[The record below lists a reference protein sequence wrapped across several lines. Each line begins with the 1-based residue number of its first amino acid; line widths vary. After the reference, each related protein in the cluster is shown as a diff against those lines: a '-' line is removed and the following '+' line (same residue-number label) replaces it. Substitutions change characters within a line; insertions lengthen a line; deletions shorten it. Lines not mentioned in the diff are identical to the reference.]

1 MPGTPS
7 GGVGGRAGAAPAGRD
22 RAVDAVRAAAI
33 VVVILWHWVGS
44 LTHRGPDGVVVMPNP
59 VDVVPGGWLAT
70 WVLQVM
76 PAFFVVGG
84 FANLAGWDAADRH
97 AGVFLRRRARR
108 LLAPVGVWIAGWLAV
123 EAGATLAGA
132 ATPLI
137 AWFPGVLTPLWFLV
151 VYALVTALVP
161 VTARWYRRAGK
172 RTLLLL
178 ALLVVAAE
186 VVRLGLGGAV
196 AGGVASVLV
205 WLLVHQLGYVWRDRG
220 RLSVR
225 GALGVVGAAVGGLA
239 VLTGPLGYP
248 RSMVGGAEGSNLWPT
263 TPAVVML
270 AVLQLGLV
278 ALVAPALDRLL
289 RRRRPWR
296 CVVGINATAMT
307 LFVWHMTAF
316 VVVFLLVEHLGA
328 APGGVP
334 DAGWLVAR
342 PFWLVA
348 PAVVLVGLVAVFRR
362 LELRRGRSA
371 PSAGPDTPTPG
382 RAIPG

>member
-1 MPGTPS
+1 VTGSPG
-7 GGVGGRAGAAPAGRD
+7 GGVAALADATPAGRD
-22 RAVDAVRAAAI
+22 RVVDAVRAAAI

-44 LTHRGPDGVVVMPNP
+44 LTHRGPDGVIVMPNP

-84 FANLAGWDAADRH
+84 FANLAGWDAAGRR

-108 LLAPVGVWIAGWLAV
+108 LFAPLGVWIVGWLAV
-123 EAGATLAGA
+123 EVVATLAGA

-137 AWFPGVLTPLWFLV
+137 AWFPGVLTPLWFLG

-161 VTARWYRRAGK
+161 VTARWHRRAGVS
-172 RTLLLL
+172 TFLLL
-178 ALLVVAAE
+178 ALAVGAAE
-186 VVRLGLGGAV
+186 VVRLGVGGPV
-196 AGGVASVLV
+196 TGGVSSALV

-220 RLSVR
+220 RLTAR
-225 GALGVVGAAVGGLA
+225 EALGVVGAGLGGLA
-239 VLTGPLGYP
+239 VLTGLLGYP

-263 TPAVVML
+263 TPAVVAL

-296 CVVGINATAMT
+296 CVVAVNATAMT

-316 VVVFLLVEHLGA
+316 AVVFLLVEHLGA

-334 DAGWLVAR
+334 DPGWLAAR
-342 PFWLVA
+342 PLWLVA
-348 PAVVLVGLVAVFRR
+348 PAVVLAALVVVFRR
-362 LELRRGRSA
+362 VESR
-371 PSAGPDTPTPG
+371 
-382 RAIPG
+382 